1 MEARPSPLNLMDVSG
16 PFSFMALVAQRRYE
30 RSPSWPLDGLRP
42 LGSSGGR
49 SSRWR
54 WSLPQVPAGT
64 NFARPMMASGN
75 VVSRPL
81 LPPSRPSSSNRRAP
95 SLLPCTL
102 SFALP
107 LFSSPGLNS
116 IEDAFAP
123 SASLIYYR
131 PSHRPTTTLSFPWPK
146 RRLLALHPLRSLPLP
161 LLCLLSRILPPRS
174 LLLVIDAHC
183 LTSFRSHAYEGDA
196 SCPGFCSSSADPS
209 GRESCLQKRRLIFG
223 TLHREKFRD

>member
-1 MEARPSPLNLMDVSG
+1 MEFAPGACWDKLCSSDDGERQRRLTPSPSPVSTVEQQPTR
-16 PFSFMALVAQRRYE
+16 PF
-30 RSPSWPLDGLRP
+30 
-42 LGSSGGR
+42 
-49 SSRWR
+49 
-54 WSLPQVPAGT
+54 
-64 NFARPMMASGN
+64 
-75 VVSRPL
+75 
-81 LPPSRPSSSNRRAP
+81 PPSLHPLIRLA
-95 SLLPCTL
+95 
-102 SFALP
+102 SFL
-107 LFSSPGLNS
+107 SPGLNS